1 MTTSQAPLDA
11 ERFEQQVAS
20 IADQLAA
27 VWTGTDDLKE
37 GGLGVASAADKD
49 RVIERVLNQV
59 FEDATAGAGD
69 ALGHKSEIRAA
80 ALEARAALQ
89 TPSIRTTL
97 CRVLSP
103 LRGTTTREITIELAK
118 VSLPLVLTGQIA
130 VSASPLVWGLL
141 GFTAAWLG
149 TSWLCGEQT

>member
-1 MTTSQAPLDA
+1 MTPLQAPLDA
-11 ERFEQQVAS
+11 EQFGQQVAS

-37 GGLGVASAADKD
+37 GGLGVASADKD
-49 RVIERVLNQV
+49 RVIERVLNQA
-59 FEDATAGAGD
+59 FQDATTRAGD
-69 ALGHKSEIRAA
+69 SLGHSSEIRAA

-97 CRVLSP
+97 CRALGP
-103 LRGTTTREITIELAK
+103 LRGKTTREITIEMAK

-130 VSASPLVWGLL
+130 VSAAPLVWGLI
-141 GFTAAWLG
+141 GFTVAWLG